1 MNIRYEASGNQA
13 AWQPGSDGRV
23 LQNLLGIT
31 SPDEMNQVELDL
43 LEQLYQFIFIDEFPD
58 RRLTV
63 ADLKHW
69 HYQWLG
75 NVYAWAGDERSV
87 NLAKDDFHF
96 AAAAQIPRLLDEFQQ
111 GCLDRFT
118 PTWGMETTALTK
130 ALAVTHVELIL
141 IHPFRD
147 GNGRLARV
155 LADVMAVQAGR
166 GLLDYSSWE
175 REKECYFTAI
185 QQGMAGMYE
194 PMAALFSDAMQ
205 A

>member
-1 MNIRYEASGNQA
+1 MNNRYDASENQA
-13 AWQPGSDGRV
+13 TCQPGSDGRV

-31 SPDEMNQVELDL
+31 SPDEMNDVELDL
-43 LEQLYQFIFIDEFPD
+43 LEQLYQFIFTDEFPD

-75 NVYAWAGDERSV
+75 NVYAWAGEERSV
-87 NLAKDDFHF
+87 NLVMDDFHF
-96 AAAAQIPRLLDEFQQ
+96 AAAAQIARLLDEFQQ
-111 GCLDRFT
+111 ACLDHFT
-118 PTWGMETTALTK
+118 PAHEMEDTALTE
-130 ALAVTHVELIL
+130 ALAITHVELIL

-155 LADVMAVQAGR
+155 LADVMSVQAGR
-166 GLLDYSSWE
+166 GLLDYSGWDSK
-175 REKECYFTAI
+175 KESYLAAI
-185 QQGMAGMYE
+185 QQGMAGGYE
-194 PMAALFSDAMQ
+194 PMTALFSGALQ

>member
-1 MNIRYEASGNQA
+1 MTSRYDAAGNQA
-13 AWQPGSDGRV
+13 AWQPGSDERV

-43 LEQLYQFIFIDEFPD
+43 LEQLYQFIFNDEFPD

-63 ADLKHW
+63 EDLKRW

-75 NVYAWAGDERSV
+75 NVYSWAGEDRSV

-111 GCLDRFT
+111 ACLDRFT

-130 ALAVTHVELIL
+130 ALAITHVELIL
-141 IHPFRD
+141 IPSIPGRQRAACTRSGRRD
-147 GNGRLARV
+147 GGP
-155 LADVMAVQAGR
+155 G
-166 GLLDYSSWE
+166 
-175 REKECYFTAI
+175 
-185 QQGMAGMYE
+185 
-194 PMAALFSDAMQ
+194 
-205 A
+205 